1 MTQTENEL
9 CGIHPIR
16 SDSEMRFAYFWF
28 LTQTGSE
35 LLDLP
40 QPPAGRAVKVGHQG
54 ILSIHFLRV
63 RTNTK
68 NTFEQIQKYNT

>member
-1 MTQTENEL
+1 M
-9 CGIHPIR
+9 C
-16 SDSEMRFAYFWF
+16 SDSEMKFAYFWF
-28 LTQTGSE
+28 LTQTESE

-40 QPPAGRAVKVGHQG
+40 AGRPVKVGHQG

-68 NTFEQIQKYNT
+68 NTFKQIQKTLLNKYKNSFKQIEK